1 MESNK
6 EHSIRPAASEPSPV
20 SFALI
25 AWFPAFVVCILIPF
39 AVYFPNQNEFGGNL
53 MYPLVC
59 ALVGVLAFAMVL
71 PLLLFRPSIRA
82 RLAVVL
88 FFLGVYLALADLFAP
103 TQVGDL
109 TSGPAEVKPAE
120 PLFLT
125 IVELVILIAALW
137 AAIRLP
143 TRWVARI
150 GAPFVVVL
158 AVTQAWHFYAN
169 IPADVVVKWGSHILY
184 QREARAEVPKNL
196 ARSGNVYQICFD
208 AYSSFVFLDTLKKLG
223 NADAFDGFTFYEKNR
238 SNYVFTRAS
247 LPSYLTGTFFTGG
260 SAVAWDRHRFDAG
273 MIQAVNDRGYAVSM
287 YTPNA
292 GYFHKSTS
300 YARQLV
306 DVIKDQQKMQLMFS
320 FTDFVDLCLLRIV
333 PNWLQQEIYATGT
346 GLVTRLFTSR
356 SENPERKQRE
366 KLQERKCR
374 SDVIQCLP
382 LVRALVE
389 EEKDRPAHGQYV
401 YAHFWFTHN
410 PIGNRNSD
418 CTHNKEGTSTYFDHA
433 VCATRVME
441 RFIAELK
448 KLGRF
453 KDSTIIFQA
462 DHGHARVGPK
472 DPAQDPLPRHVAER
486 IRAVTGIRPKSIT
499 NKTYALLLVK
509 RAGEYGAPLRIS
521 TSPTCLVDLPMTM
534 YDLMGISGKTA
545 EGRSIFDISE
555 SEEREI
561 HMFAGFAR
569 PGGARTAQM
578 SRMTLLKGEL
588 VHFSFTNGKGWKLY
602 PDIPFTKD

>member
-1 MESNK
+1 MESNQEK
-6 EHSIRPAASEPSPV
+6 PVGTPTDEPSHF
-20 SFALI
+20 SYALI
-25 AWFPAFVVCILIPF
+25 AWFPAFVACVLIPF

-59 ALVGVLAFAMVL
+59 AVVAALALLFVM
-71 PLLLFRPSIRA
+71 LLFRLHSPVPA
-82 RLAVVL
+82 RLATLL
-88 FFLGVYLALADLFAP
+88 FFLGVYLALADLCAP

-109 TSGPAEVKPAE
+109 TSGPAEVNPAE
-120 PLFLT
+120 PFFLT
-125 IVELVILIAALW
+125 IVEAVILIACVW

-143 TRWVARI
+143 SQWTAKI

-158 AVTQAWHFYAN
+158 ALTQMWYFYAN
-169 IPADVVVKWGSHILY
+169 IPADVIIKWGGHILY
-184 QREARAEVPKNL
+184 QREARAAVPKTL
-196 ARSGNVYQICFD
+196 SQEGNVYQICFD
-208 AYSSFVFLDTLKKLG
+208 AYSSFVFLDTVDKIG
-223 NADAFDGFTFYEKNR
+223 NANAFDGFTFYEKNR

-247 LPSYLTGTFFTGG
+247 LPSYMTGSFFTGG
-260 SAVAWDRHRFDAG
+260 SAVAWDRPRYEGG
-273 MIQAVNDRGYAVSM
+273 MIQEVHDRGYAISM
-287 YTPNA
+287 YTPNP
-292 GYFHKSTS
+292 GYFHQSTS
-300 YARQLV
+300 YGRKLV

-333 PNWLQQEIYATGT
+333 PNWLQQELYYGGK
-346 GLVTRLFTSR
+346 GLVSR
-356 SENPERKQRE
+356 VFAPQRKNPERE
-366 KLQERKCR
+366 TLQDRKCR
-374 SDVIQCLP
+374 SDIIQCLP

-418 CTHNKEGTSTYFDHA
+418 CTHNRDGTSTYFDHA

-453 KDSTIIFQA
+453 KDATIIFQS
-462 DHGHARVGPK
+462 DHGHADVGPK
-472 DPAQDPLPRHVAER
+472 DPQEYPVPKDVAQR
-486 IRAVTGIRPKSIT
+486 IRAVTKLGSRYIT

-509 RAGEYGAPLRIS
+509 RPGEFRTPLRICK
-521 TSPTCLVDLPMTM
+521 SPTALVDLPMTL
-534 YDLMGISGKTA
+534 YEILGIPAKTA
-545 EGRSIFDISE
+545 EGRSIFGIDE

-561 HMFAGFAR
+561 HMFCGFAR
-569 PGGARTAQM
+569 PGAARIAQL
-578 SRMTLLKGEL
+578 SRMTLPKGEL
-588 VHFSFTNGKGWKLY
+588 VHFSFTEGKGWKLY